1 MDFIKLGD
9 ICSIKTGKLDA
20 NASSINGQYPFFTC
34 SRESLKIDSYSYDCE
49 CVLIAGNGDLNV
61 KYYNGKFDAYQRTY
75 IIEINNKNEFDTK
88 YIYLLLESKINEL
101 RNQSIGGVIK
111 YIKLGNLTN
120 ISVPKITMNSQ
131 KEIVNKFFKLNYI
144 IELKKNQIH
153 QFDNLIKAQFVEM
166 FGNLETN
173 NKRWNICNILDVADI
188 DTNMTKDFNKYAEFP
203 HIGIENIEKNT
214 GKLINYINVAESNL
228 TSGKYI
234 FDERHIIYSKIRPNL
249 NKVAMPNF
257 KGLCSADSYPILVN
271 EKCKREYLVFVLR
284 SKYFLNYILGY
295 CSRTNIPKVNKEQLS
310 GFNLPNP
317 PIELQNKFA
326 QIVEQIDKQKF
337 EFEASLKK
345 LEELQSSL
353 MQEYFG

>member
-1 MDFIKLGD
+1 MKNKIFKSL
-9 ICSIKTGKLDA
+9 ICSTLIPTLTTGCVDIGIENDNLKDNTNNYTSIVASEDYTTQNIYNKTLKYKKA
-20 NASSINGQYPFFTC
+20 NPT
-34 SRESLKIDSYSYDCE
+34 SLWDCDDNFGAGEIDT
-49 CVLIAGNGDLNV
+49 VLIPSKDGNPV
-61 KYYNGKFDAYQRTY
+61 EKYYDMANISGIYFQTGDDAIKSDDALKARYQRWY
-75 IIEINNKNEFDTK
+75 GI
-88 YIYLLLESKINEL
+88 S
-101 RNQSIGGVIK
+101 
-111 YIKLGNLTN
+111 NL
-120 ISVPKITMNSQ
+120 K
-131 KEIVNKFFKLNYI
+131 
-144 IELKKNQIH
+144 
-153 QFDNLIKAQFVEM
+153 
-166 FGNLETN
+166 
-173 NKRWNICNILDVADI
+173 
-188 DTNMTKDFNKYAEFP
+188 
-203 HIGIENIEKNT
+203 IENIEKNT

-326 QIVEQIDKQKF
+326 QIVEKINEQKRF
-337 EFEASLKK
+337 PIYGANR
-345 LEELQSSL
+345 
-353 MQEYFG
+353 